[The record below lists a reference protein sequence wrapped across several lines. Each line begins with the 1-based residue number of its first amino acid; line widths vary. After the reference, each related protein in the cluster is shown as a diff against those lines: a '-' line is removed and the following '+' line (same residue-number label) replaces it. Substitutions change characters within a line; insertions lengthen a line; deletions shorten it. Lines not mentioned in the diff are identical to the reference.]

1 MKNKLLL
8 SSALVGSLIAGSAA
22 IAQTSVTGNL
32 AIQYRAQE
40 FKAANGLA
48 STRGFGRES
57 QVNFTNKGK
66 LNNGMDYQAGFSL
79 EFDGGTRNTSTSAGS
94 SSMLG
99 SAESNTISNENLYVD
114 FISGNTTVS
123 VGVDHIQNITSDVI
137 PQVLPVW
144 DNVAAGIGGKA
155 TNAYGANPKEAFGV
169 GIIQKIPAAGLSVSA
184 LYVPRNGDYGTSEQ
198 TAPFA
203 GASQVTAATADNSSQ
218 VAGSRNSAYEL
229 GLVGSDTFGV
239 KGLGVRAFMNRE
251 DSMTSA
257 VPNLNGS
264 RYGVTYTAGQFAVGA
279 EKGKQNRTAGT
290 SAVDA
295 TQSTKAY
302 GLTYAATKEIS
313 VGVAHL
319 RTDLSNTTLTEKI
332 TSLQVGYNL
341 GPVAI
346 AAAFSDLKD
355 IGATSATGADAK
367 EVQIRLTTN
376 F

>member
-79 EFDGGTRNTSTSAGS
+79 EFDGGTRNTSTATGASA
-94 SSMLG
+94 MLG
-99 SAESNTISNENLYVD
+99 SAESNSISNENLYID
-114 FISGNTTVS
+114 FISGNTTLS

-155 TNAYGANPKEAFGV
+155 TNTYGANPKEAFGV
-169 GIIQKIPAAGLSVSA
+169 GIIQKIPEVGLSVSA

-203 GASQVTAATADNSSQ
+203 GASQVTAATADNTLQ
-218 VAGSRNSAYEL
+218 QAGSRNSAYEL

-251 DSMTSA
+251 ESMTQS

-264 RYGVTYTAGQFAVGA
+264 RYGISYTAGQFAVGA
-279 EKGKQNRTAGT
+279 EKGKQNRTVGT
-290 SAVDA
+290 NAVDA
-295 TQSTKAY
+295 NQSTKAY
-302 GLTYAATKEIS
+302 GLTYAATKDVS